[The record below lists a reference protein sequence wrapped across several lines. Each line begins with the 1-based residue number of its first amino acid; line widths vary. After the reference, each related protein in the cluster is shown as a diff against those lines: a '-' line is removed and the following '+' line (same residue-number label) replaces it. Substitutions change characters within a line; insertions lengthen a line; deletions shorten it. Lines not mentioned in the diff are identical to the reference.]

1 MNNSAGNKIKKNVL
15 KFKVGDLVKLK
26 ERRTDYAY
34 PNGFDTPDTQDNIA
48 LVIEESRSW
57 LTALEDED
65 GGVYNIWDIGT
76 RYWDDVNFCPYRVQ
90 TLSGK
95 ILWASVNDMKLIS
108 PNDDND

>member
-1 MNNSAGNKIKKNVL
+1 MILKKNVL

-26 ERRTDYAY
+26 ERHIDYVY
-34 PNGFDTPDTQDNIA
+34 PGSFEAEDTQDNIA

-57 LTALEDED
+57 ITALEDEN
-65 GGVYNIWDIGT
+65 GSVYNIWDIGT

-95 ILWASVNDMKLIS
+95 VMWASVNDMKLIKKK
-108 PNDDND
+108 DKD